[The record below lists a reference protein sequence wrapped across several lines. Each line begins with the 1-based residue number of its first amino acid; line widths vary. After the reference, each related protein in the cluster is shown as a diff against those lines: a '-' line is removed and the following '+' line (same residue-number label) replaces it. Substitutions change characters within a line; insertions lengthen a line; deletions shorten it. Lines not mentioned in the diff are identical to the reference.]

1 MEHIYEPVTIKVEFP
16 KEILEYLSTMGY
28 LNEQRSFS
36 GDLCIH
42 NYTASKEL
50 GEIIVGNMLLKG
62 KDPK

>member
-1 MEHIYEPVTIKVEFP
+1 MNHIYEPVTIKVEFP

-28 LNEQRSFS
+28 LNESRSFS

-50 GEIIVGNMLLKG
+50 GEMVVSSMLSKG
-62 KDPK
+62 EDSK